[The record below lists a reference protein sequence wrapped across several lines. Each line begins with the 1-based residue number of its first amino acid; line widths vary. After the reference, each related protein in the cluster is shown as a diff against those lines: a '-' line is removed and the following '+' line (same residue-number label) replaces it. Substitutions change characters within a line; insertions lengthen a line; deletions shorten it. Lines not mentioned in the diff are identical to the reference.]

1 MMFSIQYL
9 TIVAVLLPF
18 ITAQAN
24 CRSDPRSAV
33 AIATEVT
40 SGHRP
45 QLGDPRSRPLKP
57 VDSMLTPRLEAG
69 TINWGFQRGRAS
81 SLVASGVQ
89 TPRANLIDCF
99 SGGAEFVAPVQGR
112 RFLAPCR
119 FITQTAEHLKKILK
133 SEGAKQPFAL
143 DVDHA
148 HLAVAAETWD
158 EKYRNMHRDD
168 ILPVLLRDTSLVAI
182 YHSVCHTPIADRKH
196 AGTTGP
202 TFVGFYDGRSI
213 EQLPSRKAG
222 SDPAH
227 AQYYRTFAWFYTSVN
242 KSGELVLSTKDQSA
256 AIDIF
261 FDDEDPPVP
270 VPDIVSVS
278 TRTN

>member
-1 MMFSIQYL
+1 MMFPIQYL

-24 CRSDPRSAV
+24 CRSDPRSAG
-33 AIATEVT
+33 AIGTEVA

-45 QLGDPRSRPLKP
+45 Q
-57 VDSMLTPRLEAG
+57 
-69 TINWGFQRGRAS
+69 
-81 SLVASGVQ
+81 SGIES
-89 TPRANLIDCF
+89 PRANLIDCF
-99 SGGAEFVAPVQGR
+99 SGETEFVAIAQGM

-119 FITQTAEHLKKILK
+119 FVKQTTEHLKKILK

-148 HLAVAAETWD
+148 HLAVTAETWD
-158 EKYRNMHRDD
+158 GKYRNMHRDE

-182 YHSVCHTPIADRKH
+182 YHSVCHTPIADRKN

-213 EQLPSRKAG
+213 QQLPSRKAG

-227 AQYYRTFAWFYTSVN
+227 AQYYRTFAWFYASMN
-242 KSGELVLSTKDQSA
+242 KSGELVLSAKGKSA
-256 AIDIF
+256 GIDIF

-270 VPDIVSVS
+270 VPDIVNVS
-278 TRTN
+278 TSTN